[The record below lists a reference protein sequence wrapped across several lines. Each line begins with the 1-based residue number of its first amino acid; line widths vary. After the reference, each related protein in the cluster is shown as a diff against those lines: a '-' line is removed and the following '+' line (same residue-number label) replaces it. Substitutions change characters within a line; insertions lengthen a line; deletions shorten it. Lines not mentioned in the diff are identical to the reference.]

1 MMLNRQFSK
10 LEAAGND
17 FIFLDAQSW
26 SAPSAKQIQSW
37 CDRVFGV
44 GADGLV
50 RMNLISPK
58 ESSWEFFNR
67 DASKAEMCGNAARAA
82 AAWLADRGVQFPHL
96 LRTEFGEVVLD
107 QVADGRWSAKLDYTH
122 RPLRQIAVQSQ
133 GQSGELINTGVPHLV
148 LMQTRALD
156 VSDELRREARAHRFP
171 KEAGSEGANVTY
183 AWRDGDVIEVM
194 TFERG
199 VEDFTLSCGTGM
211 LAAAVV
217 SVGAVGAGIG
227 KGGGSGAQWP
237 ASGVK
242 IRPRLCP
249 SAALEVRSESFPREL
264 ILIGPARLV
273 FEGRFK
279 HLD

>member
-1 MMLNRQFSK
+1 MMLNRQFAK

-17 FIFLDAQSW
+17 FIFLDAKSW
-26 SAPSAKQIQSW
+26 STPTPEEIRTW
-37 CDRVFGV
+37 CDRVFGI

-50 RMNLISPK
+50 RMHQQSPT

-96 LRTEFGEVVLD
+96 LRTSFGEVVLD
-107 QVADGRWSAKLDYTH
+107 RASGGHWSAQLDYTH
-122 RPLRQIAVQSQ
+122 RPLNKLDVTSN
-133 GQSGELINTGVPHLV
+133 GQMGQLLNTGVPHFVV
-148 LMQTRALD
+148 LKTESFE
-156 VSDELRREARAHRFP
+156 VDEALRRAARSHRFP
-171 KEAGSEGANVTY
+171 KEAGVDGTNVTY
-183 AWRDGDVIEVM
+183 ARVVGDVVEVA

-217 SVGAVGAGIG
+217 A
-227 KGGGSGAQWP
+227 SGALEGRVWP
-237 ASGVK
+237 VAGVK
-242 IRPRLCP
+242 IRPLLCP
-249 SAALEVRSESFPREL
+249 SASLEVHSHSFPREL
-264 ILIGPARLV
+264 VLIGPARLV

-279 HLD
+279 HLE

>member
-1 MMLNRQFSK
+1 MMLNRAFAK

-26 SAPSAKQIQSW
+26 SVPTPEQIRLW
-37 CDRVFGV
+37 CDRVFGI

-50 RMNLISPK
+50 RMHRLSAT

-82 AAWLADRGVQFPHL
+82 AAWLADRGAEFPHL
-96 LRTEFGEVVLD
+96 LRTSFGDVLLD
-107 QVADGRWSAKLDYTH
+107 RAGHGQWSAKLDYTH
-122 RPLRQIAVQSQ
+122 RPLKALAVTSNSEF
-133 GQSGELINTGVPHLV
+133 GQLINTGVPHFV
-148 LMQTRALD
+148 VMRT
-156 VSDELRREARAHRFP
+156 DEIEINDNLRQSAQGHRHL
-171 KEAGSEGANVTY
+171 KEAGAGGTNVTY
-183 AWRDGDVIEVM
+183 ARLEAGVVEVA

-217 SVGAVGAGIG
+217 ASEALTGRA
-227 KGGGSGAQWP
+227 WP
-237 ASGVK
+237 ESGVK
-242 IRPRLCP
+242 IRPVLCP
-249 SAALEVRSESFPREL
+249 SATLEVQSQNFPREL
-264 ILIGPARLV
+264 VLIGPARLV

-279 HLD
+279 HLE